1 MRPDGCETEL
11 LRRLAAMPFLDR
23 LEMVAV
29 SGRSRGAVYEAVRKL
44 ESGGLIAS
52 VPHSAQLIPPTRR
65 YCLTAAGLY
74 RLARDEGMTVEE
86 LLAGWPVSEQARRIL
101 MDRLDAA
108 AVVYRVASAISNAA
122 FPIRF
127 RWYRAMPMDAV
138 MTLPDGR
145 TVAVV
150 RQGLTAGRTA
160 FSKRLWRLREE
171 FRPSA
176 VLMLMPDEVRLRHAR
191 RLMAGAPSIA
201 FLALERDAAS
211 AGASAPI
218 WRPPSGPALL
228 DLRTALSYARR
239 RGAWPVEEPPSKVL
253 LPREISLEGPEH
265 EVPGWML
272 PALLKP
278 AEKRAV
284 DLLSDWSWIAPAHMG
299 ELLGVKRSMLS
310 RILVRLQGLG
320 LAVDL
325 HVEGGRRLALADR
338 GLAMLARRDRS
349 SVGAARKRW
358 SVTPTDAKAPLEWR
372 NVSGRRSRQLLRNV
386 EHTEAVHWF
395 VAVLERQANSRS
407 REVVQL
413 DPPSRASRYFRH
425 DGRLRSI
432 HPDAFCVLRRGERT
446 WPFFLEWERRAVR
459 PATMAARIAP
469 YLRYYSSHRPTD
481 DHGVQPSVLVV
492 FEDEIAQTHFLRVA
506 SDEMARIGVTVPLF
520 VSHRSLLRGWG
531 RSDGGGALRL
541 VRNRDTPLLAERID
555 CATELFIVE
564 HHSAGLDQYL

>member
-1 MRPDGCETEL
+1 MRPEACETEL

-23 LEMVAV
+23 LEMAAV

-44 ESGGLIAS
+44 ESGRLIAS
-52 VPHSAQLIPPTRR
+52 VPHASLIIPPTRR
-65 YCLTAAGLY
+65 YCLTAAGLH
-74 RLARDEGMTVEE
+74 RLARYEGITVDE
-86 LLAGWPVSEQARRIL
+86 LLFSCPVSEQGRRVL
-101 MDRLDAA
+101 MERLDAA
-108 AVVYRVASAISNAA
+108 AVVYRVATAVSNAA
-122 FPIRF
+122 YPIRF
-127 RWYRAMPMDAV
+127 RWYRAMPMDAA

-150 RQGLTAGRTA
+150 RQGLTADRTA
-160 FSKRLWRLREE
+160 FSKRLWRLREK
-171 FRPSA
+171 FRTSA
-176 VLMLMPDEVRLRHAR
+176 VLILAPDEARLRHAR

-211 AGASAPI
+211 AGANAPI

-239 RGAWPVEEPPSKVL
+239 REAWPTEKPPSKVFS
-253 LPREISLEGPEH
+253 PGEISLEGSEH

-278 AEKRAV
+278 AEKRAL
-284 DLLSDWSWIAPAHMG
+284 DLLSDWPWIAPAHLG

-338 GLAMLARRDRS
+338 GLALLARRDRS

-358 SVTPTDAKAPLEWR
+358 SVMPTDAKAPLEWR
-372 NVSGRRSRQLLRNV
+372 NVTGRRSRQLLRNV

-407 REVVQL
+407 REVFQL

-425 DGRLRSI
+425 GDRLRSI

-459 PATMAARIAP
+459 PATMTARIAP

-481 DHGVQPSVLVV
+481 DYGVQPSVLVV

-506 SDEMARIGVTVPLF
+506 REEMERTGVQVPLF
-520 VSHRSLLRGWG
+520 VSHRSLLERVGPLG
-531 RSDGGGALRL
+531 RAWRTTDG
-541 VRNRDTPLLAERID
+541 AEPD
-555 CATELFIVE
+555 YAFV
-564 HHSAGLDQYL
+564 

>member
-1 MRPDGCETEL
+1 MRPEACEGEIV
-11 LRRLAAMPFLDR
+11 RRLAAMPFLDR

-29 SGRSRGAVYEAVRKL
+29 SGRSRGAVYEAVDKL
-44 ESGGLIAS
+44 ESSGLVAS
-52 VPHSAQLIPPTRR
+52 VPHAAQLIPSTRR
-65 YCLTAAGLY
+65 YCLTAAGLH
-74 RLARDEGMTVEE
+74 RLARDEGMTVDEV
-86 LLAGWPVSEQARRIL
+86 LARCPVSEKARRVL
-101 MDRLDAA
+101 MERLDSA
-108 AVVYRVASAISNAA
+108 AVVYRVATAVSNAA
-122 FPIRF
+122 YPMRF
-127 RWYRAMPMDAV
+127 RWYRAMPMDAA

-150 RQGLTAGRTA
+150 RQGLTADRTA
-160 FSKRLWRLREE
+160 FSKRLWRLREK

-176 VLMLMPDEVRLRHAR
+176 VLLLAPDEVRLRHAR

-201 FLALERDAAS
+201 FLTLESEAAS
-211 AGASAPI
+211 AGANAPI

-239 RGAWPVEEPPSKVL
+239 RGAWPAEEQPSKVF
-253 LPREISLEGPEH
+253 LPGEITLEEPEH
-265 EVPGWML
+265 ETPGWML

-284 DLLSDWSWIAPAHMG
+284 DLLSDWPWIAPAHLG

-325 HVEGGRRLALADR
+325 HVEGDRRLALTDQ

-358 SVTPTDAKAPLEWR
+358 SVTPMDAKAPLDWR
-372 NVSGRRSRQLLRNV
+372 NVTGRRSRQLLRNV
-386 EHTEAVHWF
+386 EHTDAVHWF
-395 VAVLERQANSRS
+395 VAVLERQAHSRS
-407 REVVQL
+407 RQVVQL
-413 DPPSRASRYFRH
+413 DPPRRASRYFRH
-425 DGRLRSI
+425 GDRLRSI
-432 HPDAFCVLRRGERT
+432 QPDAFCVVRRGKRT

-469 YLRYYSSHRPTD
+469 YIRYYSSHRPTD

-492 FEDEIAQTHFLRVA
+492 FEDDIAHSHFLRVA
-506 SDEMARIGVTVPLF
+506 RAEMARTGVRVPLQ
-520 VSHRSLLRGWG
+520 VSHRSLLEKVGPLG
-531 RSDGGGALRL
+531 RAWR
-541 VRNRDTPLLAERID
+541 TPQGSEPGYTFLGVID
-555 CATELFIVE
+555 
-564 HHSAGLDQYL
+564 